1 MENDDGFIQVPYKH
15 ALQRKKQTYDHNPV
29 NVSVRACEAEK
40 EKYYPEMLIIFTTV
54 SVCLPL
60 YRSPG
65 VERGH

>member
-15 ALQRKKQTYDHNPV
+15 ALRRKKQTCDRNPV

-60 YRSPG
+60 YQSPG